1 MDSEKQAFQVEGT
14 AYAKAG
20 RWERVCELGVCYS
33 DSVQLPPDLSD
44 GGTLHLFPKASV
56 TKHHKASSLKRQ
68 KFIVSVLEDTSPKG
82 RCQQA
87 LRPLLGEPLVAF
99 SHQGSSVFLGW
110 HLLHSSLS
118 LRHHLATLSLCVSV
132 SLLLFL

>member
-1 MDSEKQAFQVEGT
+1 MDLEKQAFQVEGT

-68 KFIVSVLEDTSPKG
+68 KFIVSVLEATSAKG

-87 LRPLLGEPLVAF
+87 LHPLLGGPLVALP
-99 SHQGSSVFLGW
+99 HQGSSVLLGW
-110 HLLHSSLS
+110 QLLRSSLC
-118 LRHHLATLSLCVSV
+118 LCHHLATLSLCVSI

>member
-1 MDSEKQAFQVEGT
+1 M
-14 AYAKAG
+14 
-20 RWERVCELGVCYS
+20 CELGVCYS

>member
-99 SHQGSSVFLGW
+99 YHQGSSVFLGW
-110 HLLHSSLS
+110 HLLHSSLI